1 MWLVALLMA
10 LSIVTIIAW
19 FYAMAELTTMWQD
32 GQIVRCIL
40 LTGCLFVATFAFGY
54 GWLYAMTG
62 VH

>member
-19 FYAMAELTTMWQD
+19 FYAMAELSTMWSE
-32 GQIVRCIL
+32 GQLVRCIL
-40 LTGCLFVATFAFGY
+40 LAAVMFISTFAFGY